1 MSFREKSAYVMLL
14 AVLVVTVWLGSEVFD
29 PTNTDTWLS
38 NTREPLIIGALI
50 ILTVVSAI
58 GHAVIA
64 ARSPEEAHEPLD
76 ERERQIVSA
85 AQGFAYNT
93 LIIGVL
99 ASFAMLHIDGSL
111 RLFAV
116 LVSFSMLIS
125 WMVQY
130 VSQIVIFRLGRT

>member
-1 MSFREKSAYVMLL
+1 MSFREKSAYVMLV
-14 AVLVVTVWLGSEVFD
+14 AVLVVAVWLVSEVYD
-29 PTNTDTWLS
+29 PSNATTWLS
-38 NTREPLIIGALI
+38 NTSEPLIVGALV
-50 ILTVVSAI
+50 ILAIVSAI

-64 ARSPEEAHEPLD
+64 ARNPEEANEPLD
-76 ERERQIVSA
+76 EREREIVSV

-99 ASFAMLHIDGSL
+99 ASFATLHIDGSL

-125 WMVQY
+125 WFVQY
-130 VSQIVIFRLGRT
+130 SSQIVLFRLGGV

>member
-1 MSFREKSAYVMLL
+1 MSFREKSAYVMLV
-14 AVLVVTVWLGSEVFD
+14 AVLVVAVWLVSEVYD
-29 PTNTDTWLS
+29 PSNTETWLS
-38 NTREPLIIGALI
+38 YTREPLIIGALV
-50 ILTVVSAI
+50 ILAVVSAI

-64 ARSPEEAHEPLD
+64 ARNPEEANEPLD
-76 ERERQIVSA
+76 EREREIVSV

-125 WMVQY
+125 WFVQY
-130 VSQIVIFRLGRT
+130 SSQIVLFRRGGV